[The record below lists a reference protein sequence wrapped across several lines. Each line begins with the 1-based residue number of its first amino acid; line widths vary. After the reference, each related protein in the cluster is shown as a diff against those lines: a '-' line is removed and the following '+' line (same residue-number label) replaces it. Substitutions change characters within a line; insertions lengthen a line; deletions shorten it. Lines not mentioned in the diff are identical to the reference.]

1 MRRVKDFVVSV
12 GYWINAQFRPINE
25 VTARELKFVDDVE
38 GHYQMCLLVEEDEA
52 ECVFLELILGRVT
65 EIRVLA
71 KKYRRHVRRAMT
83 ARIGAVLSDN
93 WQEFG
98 DRVVAEMEVLED
110 LAGKIVQ
117 LRGLYPEISSRT
129 GHYPEG
135 IAM

>member
-117 LRGLYPEISSRT
+117 LRGLCPEISSRT